1 MKLRQKVNLQAQT
14 VNELKNENKQ
24 LVDLVNRYAE
34 LKDFLIDVAPSAYLE
49 NKRAD
54 M

>member
-1 MKLRQKVNLQAQT
+1 M
-14 VNELKNENKQ
+14 NELKNENKQ

-34 LKDFLIDVAPSAYLE
+34 LKDFLIDVAPATYLDA
-49 NKRAD
+49 KRAD